1 MLLAL
6 DIGNTNIKIALFEGL
21 RLLHSWR
28 VAMDRRRT
36 ADEYGVQMSSFFAH
50 LGLSTKAVDGI
61 IVSSVVPSLNY
72 TIDHMFNI
80 YFPGVIPLQVH
91 AGLRTDLYYEYD
103 SPQKLGSDRICN
115 SVAANRLYGGSCI
128 TVDFGTA
135 TTFNVM
141 AGQRFL
147 GGMICPGFKVSTTAL
162 IESTAMLPKVEFI
175 KPKQVIGTNTEHCL
189 QSGILYGYVGLV
201 EYLVRKARQELGQD
215 AKVIGTGGMG
225 ELITAETD
233 CIDVLNPTL
242 TLQGLAMIY
251 EMNR

>member
-6 DIGNTNIKIALFEGL
+6 DIGNTNIKIALFDGL
-21 RLLHSWR
+21 NLLHSWR
-28 VAMDRRRT
+28 VAVDRKRT

-50 LGLSTKAVDGI
+50 LGLSTTDVNGI
-61 IVSSVVPSLNY
+61 IVSSVVPSFNY

-80 YFPGVIPLQVH
+80 YFPGIAPMQVH

-103 SPQKLGSDRICN
+103 APQKLGSDRICN
-115 SVAANRLYGGSCI
+115 AVAANRLYGGNCI

-141 AGQRFL
+141 AGPQFL

-162 IESTAMLPKVEFI
+162 IENTAMLPKVEFT
-175 KPKQVIGTNTEHCL
+175 KPKRVIGTNTEHCL

-201 EYLVRKARQELGQD
+201 EYLVKKAQQELGAD

-225 ELITAETD
+225 ELINAESD
-233 CIDVLNPTL
+233 CIDVLNPIL
-242 TLQGLAMIY
+242 TLQGLAIIY